1 MSKCDALFT
10 MFAPGSPPGERGEEG
25 LMKRTKR
32 TLPLL
37 ASVVLAAACTVSPD
51 SPVNL
56 QSGGSLQS
64 QTIKVIE
71 SADMPDGPAVWV
83 GNDPNSAP
91 DIAPLR
97 PMLPGYSPDVPRT
110 LQALGAR

>member
-1 MSKCDALFT
+1 
-10 MFAPGSPPGERGEEG
+10 
-25 LMKRTKR
+25 MKRATR

-56 QSGGSLQS
+56 QGGGTVQS

-83 GNDPNSAP
+83 GNDPNNAP
-91 DIAPLR
+91 IAPLR
-97 PMLPGYSPDVPRT
+97 PMLPGYSPDVPRK
-110 LQALGAR
+110 LHALGAK